1 MYGFFGRKNE
11 LAKLARIFSLVK
23 KGQSRTVLV
32 SGPAGSGKTALVSRF
47 AVEAENERALFAYGK
62 ADLFF
67 HTSPFSTVVAAM
79 NMLVKKAVA
88 AYPDASEEIK
98 RPIRQ
103 GLSPVPDRI
112 RTSLLNLIPALDFF
126 FGDTRAS
133 LTPSD
138 KQDNQSFNL
147 GLFLLLEAFA
157 TMLKRPLV
165 LFLDDLQWM
174 DTASHGFLHYLAINA
189 RLSNVMQV
197 MAFRSQTAQT
207 YPILDRT
214 IGLYQKVK
222 TTLVLPLSGLT
233 KRDTRGL
240 LRQHL
245 ATDQVVDPL
254 ADICHHK
261 TAGNPFYLGQML
273 DDLLE
278 KKVVYR
284 KDGEWV
290 YDISYISAL
299 GFSENVA
306 DLIIRRIN
314 LLDKDCLAL
323 IKQAACI
330 HGDISIQL
338 LTATSGYSREK
349 IETVL
354 WKPVQQDLLRKTEI
368 GYAFAHDKILES
380 VQALLS
386 EDEAQE
392 VHRRLVAFYM
402 AKEQRGN
409 LEANIF
415 TLLYHYG
422 FCSRSISDPYFR
434 SDMSRLYYLA
444 GKKAQNQSA
453 YDLAQKFFIKGKE
466 HFPGKI
472 WENEYGLALKFCR
485 RIARCAYLAG
495 DIDAADRVFK
505 EVDTNARSFGD
516 RLETEMIKIPIY
528 QAQQKE
534 DQALGTGMEILRHLG
549 IRLPENPARLVI
561 LYNTLKAWIRF
572 IISPKDKLR
581 RKRMDQDTDVY
592 KVVQCLNALGAI
604 AYSLSPQRLL
614 PLMSVMVFNLT
625 LKHGNMHEAP
635 VCYVAFGMILNE
647 LTGGVKWGRR
657 LGAMA
662 RKISRDFSDDRHKV
676 KEMTLINVYLI
687 HWDKPLTQVIRGF
700 EEAERFSLRQ
710 SDHEYF
716 GYNAVGYLHCLV
728 MSGMPLDRVLQHVDE
743 KKKVFERLNNQSALT
758 MVGFIRQAL
767 ANLGQGVSAPW
778 ILTGDFFEEARLDH
792 RISGITTEFYLYKFY
807 AAFYSGRP
815 DMAADIRE
823 ILISNCD
830 ERAIDTY
837 QYGYYQFLSALVD
850 IHLKREKKKIKGH
863 LKRLKKYAAHN
874 NAIYRNKYLLALG
887 DSLRIRGDSEAAM
900 IYREA
905 AAAAQKYGFR
915 FEQALAHEGLGMV
928 AQDKGNEAAAH
939 NHFGQ
944 AISLYKEWGLKWKH
958 GIFYTDPDTD
968 DPQRELRGIGK
979 KRVKIGV
986 QGPADPDKGSL
997 KPANH
1002 RKIETTLQSIKFLC
1016 EASVVHGAI
1025 RIAQR
1030 WKSCTYIDR
1039 HGIHLPATFVPLP
1052 EKMLSLAC
1060 ATKEIIRASADS
1072 TDEQFFDLAYYWKKR
1087 PSALIVV
1094 PVGKDMGVCIENFK
1108 TIPEEATLK
1117 KLARQLFVHLNTQ
1130 TTAKPDLAINHKSDP
1145 AVHRKDC
1152 ARLQDVMERNKAYAN
1167 PKLSLASFSRQAGM
1181 SPRAVTEAINIC
1193 LGQNFRTFVNS
1204 YRIEAVKQALSNPAS
1219 NHKTILEIA
1228 LTLGFNSKSTFNDT
1242 FKQMVGMTPSDFRAE
1257 AGQKMDS
1264 KP

>member
-1 MYGFFGRKNE
+1 MDRFFGRKNE
-11 LAKLARIFSLVK
+11 LAKLARIFSRAK
-23 KGQSRTVLV
+23 KGHTRAVLV
-32 SGPAGSGKTALVSRF
+32 SGTAGSGKTALVSRF
-47 AVEAENERALFAYGK
+47 AVEAEKERALFIYGK
-62 ADLFF
+62 ADPFF
-67 HTSPFSTVVAAM
+67 HTSPFSTVIAAM

-88 AYPDASEEIK
+88 AYPDAGEEMK
-98 RPIRQ
+98 RSIRR

-112 RTSLLNLIPALDFF
+112 RASLLNLIPALDFF
-126 FGDTRAS
+126 FGDTRGS
-133 LTPSD
+133 LTQSD

-157 TMLKRPLV
+157 TTLKRPLV

-197 MAFRSQTAQT
+197 MAFRSQTAQI
-207 YPILDRT
+207 YPSLERT
-214 IGLYQKVK
+214 IRLYQKME

-261 TAGNPFYLGQML
+261 TAGNPFYLEQML

-278 KKVVYR
+278 KKVVYT

-290 YDISYISAL
+290 YDISYISGL
-299 GFSENVA
+299 DFTENVA

-338 LTATSGYSREK
+338 LTATSGYTREK
-349 IETVL
+349 IETLL
-354 WKPVQQDLLRKTEI
+354 WKPVQQDLLRKTDN

-386 EDEAQE
+386 EDEARE
-392 VHRRLVAFYM
+392 VHRRLVAFYL

-422 FCSRSISDPYFR
+422 FCSRSITDPYFKR
-434 SDMSRLYYLA
+434 DMSRLYYLA

-453 YDLAQKFFIKGKE
+453 YDLAQEFFIKGKE
-466 HFPGKI
+466 HFPDKI
-472 WENEYGLALKFCR
+472 WANEYGLALKFCR

-505 EVDTNARSFGD
+505 EVDANARSFGD

-534 DQALGTGMEILRHLG
+534 DQALGAGMEILRHLG
-549 IRLPENPARLVI
+549 IRLPENPARPVI
-561 LYNTLKAWIRF
+561 LYNTLKAWLRF
-572 IISPKDKLR
+572 ILSPKDRLR

-647 LTGGVKWGRR
+647 LTGGVTWGRR

-687 HWDKPLTQVIRGF
+687 HWDKPLVQVIRGF
-700 EEAERFSLRQ
+700 EEAERFCLRQ
-710 SDHEYF
+710 GDHEYF

-728 MSGMPLDRVLQHVDE
+728 MSGMSLDRVLQHVDE

-758 MVGFIRQAL
+758 MAGFIQQAL
-767 ANLGQGVSAPW
+767 VNLGQDVSEPW

-830 ERAIDTY
+830 ERAIDIY

-850 IHLKREKKKIKGH
+850 IHLNREKKKIKAH

-874 NAIYRNKYLLALG
+874 SAIYGNKYLLALG
-887 DSLRIRGDSEAAM
+887 DMLRIKGDSEAAM

-915 FEQALAHEGLGMV
+915 FEQALAHEGLGR
-928 AQDKGNEAAAH
+928 AARDKGDEAAAH
-939 NHFGQ
+939 NHFSR
-944 AISLYKEWGLKWKH
+944 AISLYRQWGLKWKQ
-958 GIFYTDPDTD
+958 GVFYCDPDTD
-968 DPQRELRGIGK
+968 DLQRELRAMGK
-979 KRVKIGV
+979 MRVSIGV
-986 QGPADPDKGSL
+986 QGPADPGKGSL
-997 KPANH
+997 KPVNH
-1002 RKIETTLQSIKFLC
+1002 RKIETTLQSIKSLC

-1030 WKSCTYIDR
+1030 WKSWVYIDR
-1039 HGIHLPATFVPLP
+1039 HGIHQPATFVPLP
-1052 EKMLSLAC
+1052 EKMLNFAC
-1060 ATKEIIRASADS
+1060 ATNAIVRAGADS
-1072 TDEQFFDLAYYWKKR
+1072 TNEQFFDLIYYWKKS
-1087 PSALIVV
+1087 PSALMVV
-1094 PVGKDMGVCIENFK
+1094 PLGMDRSIYIENYK
-1108 TIPEEATLK
+1108 TIPDEDHLK
-1117 KLARQLFVHLNTQ
+1117 QLAKTLFVQMNSQ
-1130 TTAKPDLAINHKSDP
+1130 ATARSGLTITPRSDP
-1145 AVHRKDC
+1145 VVHQKNC
-1152 ARLQDVMERNKAYAN
+1152 LKLQDAMEFKNAYVN
-1167 PKLSLASFSRQAGM
+1167 PRLTLTSFARDVGLSQ
-1181 SPRAVTEAINIC
+1181 RAVTDAIGIC
-1193 LGQNFRTFVNS
+1193 LGQNFRAFVNS
-1204 YRIEAVKQALSNPAS
+1204 YRIEAVKQALNDPSNS
-1219 NHKTILEIA
+1219 HKTILEIA
-1228 LTLGFNSKSTFNDT
+1228 FALGFNSKSTFNDV
-1242 FKQMVGMTPSDFRAE
+1242 FKQMVGTTPSEYRGRLNPKE
-1257 AGQKMDS
+1257 AC
-1264 KP
+1264 